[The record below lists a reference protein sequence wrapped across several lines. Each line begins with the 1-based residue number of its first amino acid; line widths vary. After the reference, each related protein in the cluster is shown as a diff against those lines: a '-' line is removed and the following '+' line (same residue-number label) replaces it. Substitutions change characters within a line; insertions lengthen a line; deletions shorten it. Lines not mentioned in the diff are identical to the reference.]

1 MPCHGN
7 TTADAY
13 ASAMLRSAD
22 AAAKANANADA
33 VLCYAAMLSQLWFML
48 VVFLQCYGVLWC
60 AMICYTVLCH
70 ANADAKAMSC

>member
-7 TTADAY
+7 TIADAH

-33 VLCYAAMLSQLWFML
+33 VLCYAAMLSQLWLML
-48 VVFLQCYGVLWC
+48 VMC
-60 AMICYTVLCH
+60 
-70 ANADAKAMSC
+70 